1 MATAGAC
8 ACAGGHRLG
17 DALRCAAGARVEAV
31 VSPLCLPLSCAFTA
45 VDPRRQKNPRAA
57 ARLPPAIVPT
67 VCRVPCAACT
77 RRAHV
82 LLRCARVGCPWPRRY
97 DAHKVTPKYAFGHGL
112 SYTAFDYSALSVSG
126 LNVTFTV
133 KNTGTAAGAE
143 IPQMYLGFPVSD
155 D

>member
-1 MATAGAC
+1 M
-8 ACAGGHRLG
+8 
-17 DALRCAAGARVEAV
+17 
-31 VSPLCLPLSCAFTA
+31 
-45 VDPRRQKNPRAA
+45 
-57 ARLPPAIVPT
+57 
-67 VCRVPCAACT
+67 
-77 RRAHV
+77 

-143 IPQMYLGFPVSD
+143 IPQMYLGFPDSAGEPPKVARLPPAIVPTVCRVPCAACTRRAHVLLRCARVGCPWPHKGPPRL
-155 D
+155 